1 MRLSSTT
8 SLVLRYAGGMDERS
22 DIPYAVPKASTEPLP
37 EIAEFLEP
45 FAPLFRRSQSRHSLE
60 RYMTGLLTD
69 LDRKNCDTIAAAV
82 AGTSTERLQHL
93 LTDAD
98 WDSLELDG
106 ARVRSLSAKSPEGGV
121 LVIDDTSFPKQGK
134 ASVGVARQYC
144 GALGKRANCQVVVSA
159 EYVADEPESP
169 RPLHWP
175 VSGRLYLPEEW
186 ANDRERRGISHVPG
200 GVIFRSKP
208 NVALSLVDLSREW
221 GVPFEMVV
229 ADSGYGKYP
238 GFLGGLEER
247 ELSYV
252 CGVEST
258 FGVRLPGEVVAAKE
272 AGAPPY
278 GGRGQPPK
286 ERPAP
291 LHTAEEVIGSLPE
304 EAWQTVSWREG
315 TKGSLS
321 KRMVALRAHRARG
334 SPRHS
339 TDHERVLTAAEGWL
353 IAERPLPGSPT
364 SSAHKNDAKEQE
376 LKYYYSSLGAE
387 EPLEHL
393 ASLAKSRWAIEQFY
407 EDGKGECGLSDYQGR
422 RWDGLHRHLALSMLA
437 YSFLMLHSS
446 VTRGSGGS
454 NSSGGEVFFPL
465 GQAHDASGDP
475 QAGADVAAGGP
486 GAMVRRNRE
495 DQDLPAS

>member
-1 MRLSSTT
+1 M
-8 SLVLRYAGGMDERS
+8 VVGMDKKPN
-22 DIPYAVPKASTEPLP
+22 IPDAVPKASSDPLP

-69 LDRKNCDTIAAAV
+69 LDRKNCDTIAAAL

-106 ARVRSLSAKSPEGGV
+106 ARVRSLSARSPKGGV

-134 ASVGVARQYC
+134 ASAGVARQYC

-159 EYVADEPESP
+159 EYVADEPESS

-175 VSGRLYLPEEW
+175 VSGRLYLPEGW
-186 ANDRERRGISHVPG
+186 ANDLKRREISHVPEE
-200 GVIFRSKP
+200 VIFRSKP
-208 NVALSLVDLSREW
+208 QIALSLVDLSREW
-221 GVPFEMVV
+221 EVPSEVVV

-238 GFLGGLEER
+238 SFLGGLEER
-247 ELSYV
+247 KVFYA

-258 FGVRLPGEVVAAKE
+258 FGVRLPEEVKAASE

-278 GGRGQPPK
+278 GGRGKPPK

-291 LHTAEEVIGSLPE
+291 LYTARELIGSLPE
-304 EAWQTVSWREG
+304 EGWQTVSLREG
-315 TKGSLS
+315 TKGTLS
-321 KRMVALRAHRARG
+321 KQMVALRAHRATG

-339 TDHERVLTAAEGWL
+339 IDHELVLTAAEGWL
-353 IAERPLPGSPT
+353 IAERPPPGAP
-364 SSAHKNDAKEQE
+364 SAGEEGEEE
-376 LKYYYSSLGAE
+376 LKYYYSTLGAE
-387 EPLEHL
+387 VSLERL
-393 ASLAKSRWAIEQFY
+393 ASVAKSRWAIEQFY
-407 EDGKGECGLSDYQGR
+407 EDGKGECGLGDYQGR
-422 RWDGLHRHLALSMLA
+422 RFDGLHRHLALSMLA

-446 VTRGSGGS
+446 VTTGADPS
-454 NSSGGEVFFPL
+454 SSGEGFFPL
-465 GQAHDASGDP
+465 DQAHDASGDP
-475 QAGADVAAGGP
+475 QAGDGVAFGGS
-486 GAMVRRNRE
+486 GAMVRTNRS
-495 DQDLPAS
+495 DQDLPSSQELTK